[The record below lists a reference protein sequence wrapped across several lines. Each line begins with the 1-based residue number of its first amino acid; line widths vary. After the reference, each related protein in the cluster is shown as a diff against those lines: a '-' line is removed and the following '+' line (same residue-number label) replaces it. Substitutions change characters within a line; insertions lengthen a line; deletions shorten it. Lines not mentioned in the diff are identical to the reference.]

1 MPSRMLHLPS
11 PSLPLPLLISASFAI
26 SVVSSEGA
34 AVDCSGAL
42 SCWWGAA
49 AQSLN
54 RGRSMGWDQK
64 KNTEGGSAPESL
76 PVSVF
81 SRKVC
86 GVQSEGKMGFGSRVG
101 GRQVGRA
108 TLSEVMLADE

>member
-11 PSLPLPLLISASFAI
+11 PSLPLPLLISAGFAI

-49 AQSLN
+49 AWSLN
-54 RGRSMGWDQK
+54 RGRCMGWDK
-64 KNTEGGSAPESL
+64 KKTQRFSSSDLSCVSLFQEGLWGA
-76 PVSVF
+76 
-81 SRKVC
+81 K
-86 GVQSEGKMGFGSRVG
+86 
-101 GRQVGRA
+101 
-108 TLSEVMLADE
+108 

>member
-11 PSLPLPLLISASFAI
+11 PSLPLPLLISAGFAI

-54 RGRSMGWDQK
+54 RGRSMGGIRK
-64 KNTEGGSAPESL
+64 KHRDSA
-76 PVSVF
+76 
-81 SRKVC
+81 
-86 GVQSEGKMGFGSRVG
+86 
-101 GRQVGRA
+101 A
-108 TLSEVMLADE
+108 